1 MLGPVMT
8 ARITLAYGNEPL
20 FVSRAVT
27 STLAAIRKAEPNV
40 QRVDVGAS
48 EERAAGIIAEAAAP
62 TLFGD
67 ATVLVVSGV
76 DSATD
81 EVDAALRQLADD
93 SPDTV
98 WLIATH
104 PGGIKGKNLMDHLRK
119 AGAEQV
125 DCAAPKRRDDTL
137 AFLNREFSTH
147 KRAITPAALAVLQD
161 SIGGDLSML
170 AAAISQLCSDV
181 EANPIDVDE
190 VSAYFSGVAEVSS
203 FSIADSVWDRRS
215 VDALRSLRYAMQNG
229 DDGGAVVALAMGLRA
244 LVRVASYGP
253 GVAEATVAKEAG
265 VPPWK
270 VKTLRRQWA
279 QWSGDQRRLAAAAV
293 ALAEAD
299 AAMKGG
305 VGDGGALDPEQ
316 KRYALEQLVVLTAKS
331 SGR

>member
-1 MLGPVMT
+1 MT

-27 STLAAIRKAEPNV
+27 STLAAIRKTEPNV
-40 QRVDVGAS
+40 QRVDVSAAD
-48 EERAAGIIAEAAAP
+48 ERAAAVIAEAAAP

-67 ATVLVVSGV
+67 ATVLVVTGV
-76 DSATD
+76 DNATD
-81 EVDAALRQLADD
+81 DADSALRQLADEA
-93 SPDTV
+93 SDTV

-119 AGAEQV
+119 AGAEQI
-125 DCAAPKRRDDTL
+125 DCATPKRRDDTL
-137 AFLNREFSTH
+137 AFLNKEFSSH

-161 SIGGDLSML
+161 SVGGDLSML

-181 EANPIDVDE
+181 EANPIDVDD
-190 VSAYFSGVAEVSS
+190 VGAYFSGVAEVSG
-203 FSIADSVWDRRS
+203 FTIADAVWDRRS
-215 VDALRSLRYAMQNG
+215 VDALRSLRYAMQNADEG
-229 DDGGAVVALAMGLRA
+229 SSVVALAMGLRA

-270 VKTLRRQWA
+270 VKSLRRQWA

-299 AAMKGG
+299 GAMKGG
-305 VGDGGALDPEQ
+305 VGEGAALDAAQ
-316 KRYALEQLVVLTAKS
+316 KLYELEQLVVLTAKS

>member
-40 QRVDVGAS
+40 QRVDVGAA

-81 EVDAALRQLADD
+81 EVDAALRHLADE

-104 PGGIKGKNLMDHLRK
+104 PGGIKGKNLLDHLRK
-119 AGAEQV
+119 AGAEQI

-137 AFLNREFSTH
+137 AFLNREFSSH

-181 EANPIDVDE
+181 EANPIDVDD
-190 VSAYFSGVAEVSS
+190 VGAYFSGVAEVSG
-203 FSIADSVWDRRS
+203 FTIADAVWDRRS
-215 VDALRSLRYAMQNG
+215 VDALRSLRYAMQNAEEG
-229 DDGGAVVALAMGLRA
+229 SSVVALAMGLRA

-270 VKTLRRQWA
+270 VRTLRKQWA

-305 VGDGGALDPEQ
+305 VGEGAALDAEQ
-316 KRYALEQLVVLTAKS
+316 KRYELEQLVVLTAKTA
-331 SGR
+331 R